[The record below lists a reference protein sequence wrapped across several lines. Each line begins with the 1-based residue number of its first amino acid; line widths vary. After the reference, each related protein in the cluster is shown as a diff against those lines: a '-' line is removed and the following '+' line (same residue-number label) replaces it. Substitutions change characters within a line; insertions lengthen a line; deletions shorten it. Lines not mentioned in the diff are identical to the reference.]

1 MTTPTQTGDKPMVT
15 RELLTCP
22 FCDGEADF
30 GTRPYKNSLWSIH
43 CSGCTAYRVGQTR
56 AEAIAAWNT
65 RAQETLSPEQP
76 LDTIQRLGQEF
87 DAPEATPSLGMGENE
102 RAALVRAAEFL
113 DSCAG
118 ADIEVDGVTAI
129 SVVEE
134 LHSLLPET
142 WDDCFHVEA
151 ARYLEHLTSPSPDVG
166 LAEENER
173 LRPMEDAPKDGRY
186 IIAAYRSLDG
196 YAEQLHG
203 RSFIIRHEG
212 TTPSGYDLGWA
223 LFPGHGGVPDK
234 CFSGWLPLPTTLQSI
249 STGNP

>member
-1 MTTPTQTGDKPMVT
+1 MAKGGGIVVDCRCGHRIVGTDEQEARQLWAAHVATPP
-15 RELLTCP
+15 
-22 FCDGEADF
+22 A
-30 GTRPYKNSLWSIH
+30 
-43 CSGCTAYRVGQTR
+43 
-56 AEAIAAWNT
+56 
-65 RAQETLSPEQP
+65 SPEQPDERPCRHCNGTDPHCSVCEGVGTLPVPCDP

-87 DAPEATPSLGMGENE
+87 DAPEASPSLGMGENE

-173 LRPMEDAPKDGRY
+173 LREALEEELRDAADTFEKLAASMREEDADLMAPE
-186 IIAAYRSLDG
+186 IAVCEMQRS
-196 YAEQLHG
+196 
-203 RSFIIRHEG
+203 RIR
-212 TTPSGYDLGWA
+212 A
-223 LFPGHGGVPDK
+223 
-234 CFSGWLPLPTTLQSI
+234 TLQSI
-249 STGNP
+249 STANGGPGRDGVS